1 MAAQKVALSVLL
13 AACAAVSGFAQEC
26 SPSDSVCKD
35 VQAEA
40 DNSLGLMQIVA
51 GKAAPPAAAKGKA
64 PKADEG
70 KAPKAGEASLVQA
83 KEGATSAHTAK
94 QFPGIGN
101 IINALPDSVT
111 DVIGSVAGSVANTAA
126 LMAFATTVNATLQ
139 ELETKAEAL
148 LQQTAEFKDKL
159 LTKVT
164 TKSSEAVVALQE
176 TLLAEAGP
184 LNEVWY
190 PITNATA
197 AAAPVITAAL
207 QAAGQA
213 DLAAQLKSGIDMAMQ
228 QAKRFGDALEDLS
241 SLVQEAGNLTVDTE
255 AEYLGRLNATIEAG
269 LATVSDFTS
278 SLGDTLSELITSLA
292 AKLGVTAAAPS
303 LLQAGQAA
311 AARDLPDAQS
321 VIDSLLEQVATLVST
336 LKESM
341 ENVFSG
347 VSEAANVALVEE
359 ESGAAGL
366 RAGPALCAAAALVA
380 CRWL

>member
-1 MAAQKVALSVLL
+1 MALQKVALLVLL
-13 AACAAVSGFAQEC
+13 AACAAISGSAEEC
-26 SPSDSVCKD
+26 RPSDSVCRG

-111 DVIGSVAGSVANTAA
+111 DVIGSVANSAA
-126 LMAFATTVNATLQ
+126 LMAFAATVNSTLQ
-139 ELETKAEAL
+139 SLEAKAEAL
-148 LQQTAEFKDKL
+148 LEQTTDFKDKL
-159 LTKVT
+159 LAKVT
-164 TKSSEAVVALQE
+164 TKSSEAVAALQDA
-176 TLLAEAGP
+176 LLAEVGP
-184 LNEVWY
+184 LSEVWY
-190 PITNATA
+190 PMTNATA
-197 AAAPVITAAL
+197 AAIPTLTAAL
-207 QAAGQA
+207 QAVGQA
-213 DLAAQLKSGIDMAMQ
+213 ELAAQVQSGLDTAMK
-228 QAKRFGDALEDLS
+228 QALRFGDALQDTVN
-241 SLVQEAGNLTVDTE
+241 LVQEAGNLTEDKE

-269 LATVSDFTS
+269 LATVSGFTTS
-278 SLGDTLSELITSLA
+278 VGDTLSELITSLA

-347 VSEAANVALVEE
+347 VSEAANVALIEG
-359 ESGAAGL
+359 SGAAGL

-380 CRWL
+380 CRLL

>member
-111 DVIGSVAGSVANTAA
+111 DVIGSVANSAA
-126 LMAFATTVNATLQ
+126 LMAFAATVNSTLQ
-139 ELETKAEAL
+139 SLEAKAEAL
-148 LQQTAEFKDKL
+148 LEQTTDFKDKL
-159 LTKVT
+159 LAKVT
-164 TKSSEAVVALQE
+164 TKSSEAVAALQDA
-176 TLLAEAGP
+176 LLAEVGP
-184 LNEVWY
+184 LSEVWY
-190 PITNATA
+190 PMTNATA
-197 AAAPVITAAL
+197 AAIPTLTAAL
-207 QAAGQA
+207 QAVGQA
-213 DLAAQLKSGIDMAMQ
+213 ELAAQVQSGLDTAMK
-228 QAKRFGDALEDLS
+228 QALRFGDALQDTVN
-241 SLVQEAGNLTVDTE
+241 LVQEAGNLTEDKE

-269 LATVSDFTS
+269 LATVSGFTTS
-278 SLGDTLSELITSLA
+278 VGDTLSELITSLA

-347 VSEAANVALVEE
+347 VSEAANVALIEG
-359 ESGAAGL
+359 SGAAGL

-380 CRWL
+380 CRLL